1 MIGAILGSI
10 FMPPFVL
17 GSKRTAVFLLGAGL
31 LAALG
36 MSVIPVGT
44 AALIYAGSFINGFLR
59 SGVIAVMMALP
70 VMFPEIGAR
79 YAGTAGGLAVTM
91 ELIGAVVIP
100 TYIIVPLGKGNLI
113 TYFALGALCVVISS
127 VFCFLA
133 AKGAG
138 GHQP

>member
-59 SGVIAVMMALP
+59 SGVIAVMMA
-70 VMFPEIGAR
+70 R
-79 YAGTAGGLAVTM
+79 
-91 ELIGAVVIP
+91 
-100 TYIIVPLGKGNLI
+100 
-113 TYFALGALCVVISS
+113 LCVQK
-127 VFCFLA
+127 A
-133 AKGAG
+133 APGMRAL
-138 GHQP
+138 QADLRLQWN